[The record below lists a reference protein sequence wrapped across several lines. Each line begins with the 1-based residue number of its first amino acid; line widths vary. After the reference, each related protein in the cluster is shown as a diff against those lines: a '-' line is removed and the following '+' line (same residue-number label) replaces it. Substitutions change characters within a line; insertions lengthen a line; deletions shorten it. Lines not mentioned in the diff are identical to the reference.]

1 MNNLGSLIFLVS
13 VFLFTTFLNWYV
25 FQAVKTLT
33 ANLDSDKIR
42 SSVNIGYWL
51 IFSGISIWIILTFI
65 RIFAAGEITNATQT
79 VLNVFLTV
87 LVTQLVIVLILFG
100 EDIFRNI
107 QAGFILVFNG
117 TKDFSFPTRTT
128 WVSAIAI
135 TVAAF
140 PFFSFVYGV
149 TYGKHNFKVHK
160 EVVYFEDLPEAFD
173 GFTIT
178 QLSDIH
184 SGSFKDKEGVQKGV
198 DLAARQNSDLVVFT
212 GDLVNHKAEEI
223 DPFLE
228 QFAQIKGKYGQFSI
242 LGNHDYGDYISW
254 PSQSAKADNLKN
266 LKAKHAEMGF
276 RLLLDEHV
284 RIEKDGQEIT
294 LLGVENWGV
303 GFVKKGDLSKAM
315 EGAPEEGFK
324 VLLSHDP
331 SHWDEEVKNNSNPIH
346 LTLSGHTHGMQFGIE
361 TPLIRWSP
369 VQYRYPN
376 WAGLAEESGKFLYVN
391 RGFGFHAFSGRVG
404 IWPEITVIE
413 LRKAR

>member
-178 QLSDIH
+178 QISDIH

-228 QFAQIKGKYGQFSI
+228 QFAQIKGKYGQFSV
-242 LGNHDYGDYISW
+242 LGNHDYGDYNSW

-294 LLGVENWGV
+294 LIGVENWGV

>member
-178 QLSDIH
+178 QISDIH

-294 LLGVENWGV
+294 LIGVENWGV